1 MDATLKSLTG
11 EKISHLDELGN
22 IAEDYR
28 HHQRLGTPGTDI
40 SFPGVYLKWYN
51 LRHPEVEISQE
62 LLQES
67 RDFLQAEVENG
78 NLSFDNQLGFIILH
92 HCNSVV
98 FLIVSTWHN
107 TNELWKTLYM
117 KDLVKGGDFRLF
129 EAEGYIPAFCV
140 WELAPVWHESL
151 AWSRYLY
158 SKRDEEAKYAY
169 INERFDGL
177 V

>member
-1 MDATLKSLTG
+1 MDVILKSLTG
-11 EKISHLDELGN
+11 EELPDLGELGN
-22 IAEDYR
+22 IAGAYR
-28 HHQRLGTPGTDI
+28 HHQRLATPGTDI

-51 LRHPEVEISQE
+51 LRRPEVEISQE
-62 LLQES
+62 LVQES
-67 RDFLQAEVENG
+67 RDFLQLEVENG
-78 NLSFDNQLGFIILH
+78 KLRFDNQLGFVILH
-92 HCNSVV
+92 HCSSVV

-117 KDLVKGGDFRLF
+117 KDLENGGDFQLF
-129 EAEGYIPAFCV
+129 EAEGYVPAFCV

-158 SKRDEEAKYAY
+158 SKRNEEAKYAY
-169 INERFDGL
+169 LNDRLEGL